1 MEQTDLRKL
10 SLVSTKGKVM
20 PRKISLIFFL
30 SFLAIAAHAQGD
42 VANVTQLHIRLKAQ
56 TQHTPKTPLTANEA
70 ADLSATAGVNL
81 TPTSVTPD
89 NAQLVGLPRAMTR
102 AEAWAIANKLSAR
115 PDIEHVEPIDPEFN
129 KRPPNNPTGLH

>member
-1 MEQTDLRKL
+1 MLRKIVLIFLL
-10 SLVSTKGKVM
+10 SLLV
-20 PRKISLIFFL
+20 
-30 SFLAIAAHAQGD
+30 IAAHAQGD

-56 TQHTPKTPLTANEA
+56 TQHPPKTPLTSNEA

-81 TPTSVTPD
+81 TANAVTPD

-102 AEAWAIANKLSAR
+102 NEAWAIANKLSSR

-129 KRPPNNPTGLH
+129 KRPPNTPPLLH